1 MVLIWNSI
9 SSPSTSKIRV
19 TVFIDGFPAPRSI
32 SFTVARLM
40 PAISAKS
47 IWEIPKTPR
56 RSFTTSLRFIKVY
69 YNQLLAAKI
78 NKIFVNSKKS
88 LINHTF
94 CCLFTCLFLYFLF
107 FTLLFYMLCALKT
120 LTFNKIT
127 QISPFF
133 RFIDRFVRN
142 SSTLSSQRLL
152 GQEQEI
158 SL

>member
-19 TVFIDGFPAPRSI
+19 TVFIEGFPAPRSI

-56 RSFTTSLRFIKVY
+56 RSLTTSLRFIKVY

-78 NKIFVNSKKS
+78 KKIFIKSKKS

-94 CCLFTCLFLYFLF
+94 CCLFTCFFLYG
-107 FTLLFYMLCALKT
+107 ALYTPILTEKT
-120 LTFNKIT
+120 SLSESCTRFRDVV
-127 QISPFF
+127 QI
-133 RFIDRFVRN
+133 VRN
-142 SSTLSSQRLL
+142 TD
-152 GQEQEI
+152 GQGYDADDHRYCKFDDYED
-158 SL
+158 

>member
-94 CCLFTCLFLYFLF
+94 CCLFTCLFLYTPYHYFNVVVHV
-107 FTLLFYMLCALKT
+107 LLFWVCLHLAWLVHMAK
-120 LTFNKIT
+120 
-127 QISPFF
+127 
-133 RFIDRFVRN
+133 
-142 SSTLSSQRLL
+142 
-152 GQEQEI
+152 QEI
-158 SL
+158 QGEYQLCHQQSR